1 MNDDRKRKE
10 FEKPPE
16 ELKEFDNIISSPPEV
31 FRKAE
36 ESERFEVMSPLK
48 PKKP

>member
-1 MNDDRKRKE
+1 MNDDRKRKG

-16 ELKEFDNIISSPPEV
+16 ELREFDNISSPPKD

-36 ESERFEVMSPLK
+36 ESERLEVMSPLK